1 MTTNDKIG
9 QVLNKRV
16 KDFVGVFN
24 YNDLDK
30 LPRLSGKVFIVNYVT
45 DQEAING
52 KVGHYCVIDLR
63 KDKVKGNHV
72 PGNFFFDPYGLPPD
86 VPRVILGLPNTLNV
100 SRYLERVGGGG
111 AAYNVV
117 THNPL
122 ASSGSGVTVNRTD
135 FQSVKPWDNLCG
147 VYAMLYAENPDFNKN
162 PVFSTSESRVRLDSE
177 LQHIFTKLNVL
188 GNSYNVKPN
197 VFSELTKLTA

>member
-63 KDKVKGNHV
+63 KDKIKGNHV

-86 VPRVILGLPNTLNV
+86 VPRVILGLPNTMNV
-100 SRYLERVGGGG
+100 SRYLEKVGGF
-111 AAYNVV
+111 
-117 THNPL
+117 
-122 ASSGSGVTVNRTD
+122 TVNRTD

-147 VYAMLYAENPDFNKN
+147 VYAMLYTENPDFNKN

-188 GNSYNVKPN
+188 GSNYHIKPN
-197 VFSELTKLTA
+197 VFSELTKLSY